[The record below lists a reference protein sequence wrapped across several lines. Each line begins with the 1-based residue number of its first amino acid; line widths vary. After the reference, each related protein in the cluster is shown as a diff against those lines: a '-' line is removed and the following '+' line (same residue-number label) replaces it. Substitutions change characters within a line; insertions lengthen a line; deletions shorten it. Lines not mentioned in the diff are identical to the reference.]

1 MIYHKNVDQNLYYTI
16 NEDLNNINWTDEKSG
31 VVINLS
37 FAFKEASSAANLAVV
52 MSIDILTASQL
63 RNFND
68 IMKDSD
74 KKDWEQFYGHC
85 TNDGVE
91 DSEFDDSEEEDYS
104 QYFGAQNQN
113 TDIDF
118 AQGFSLQNK
127 QERDFS
133 TLAQAKLLDRT
144 FVAQGNIINVYKE
157 NDDDDNH
164 LEVSLVEI

>member
-1 MIYHKNVDQNLYYTI
+1 MEIYDGDGKMIYHKNVDQNLYYTI

-74 KKDWEQFYGHC
+74 KKDWE
-85 TNDGVE
+85 
-91 DSEFDDSEEEDYS
+91 
-104 QYFGAQNQN
+104 
-113 TDIDF
+113 
-118 AQGFSLQNK
+118 
-127 QERDFS
+127 
-133 TLAQAKLLDRT
+133 
-144 FVAQGNIINVYKE
+144 
-157 NDDDDNH
+157 
-164 LEVSLVEI
+164 